1 MFKHHRPLATAALA
15 VAALVPATAAQA
27 ATHKAT
33 LGYGGKPP
41 AGTPEAAQLFAFFPS
56 KLTIH
61 AGDKVKYTVPGF
73 GVPYSGPKSKIQSL
87 PAFDAATKVSGVND
101 PAGNPFWFNGTAAT
115 PHINP
120 FYLANAGDGKVHKGQ
135 KDVDHGALSLG
146 PAKPYVLS
154 FAKPGSYKIVDAI
167 HPKVA
172 QTVVVKPKAAKLPTA
187 SAVKRSIA
195 KELTGLVKEA
205 KKQANYT
212 APANTLA
219 IGHDSSHVGLY
230 EFLPGNLTVAA
241 GTPITVDAGSN
252 VDDVHDIAIGPDAY
266 MKNAASNL
274 FQPGPAGVTLGAEG
288 IYPSQPG
295 ALTFDGTQNGGFVS
309 TGAFDTD
316 PKSPLPSKTT
326 ITFTKPGTYHY
337 VCLFHSDGVQGM
349 SGTITVQ

>member
-1 MFKHHRPLATAALA
+1 MFKHHRPLATAAHA

-101 PAGNPFWFNGTAAT
+101 PAGNPFWFDGAQPT
-115 PHINP
+115 PMVNP
-120 FYLANAGDGKVHKGQ
+120 FYLENAGDGKVHKGQ
-135 KDVDHGALSLG
+135 KDVDHGALSFG
-146 PAKPYVLS
+146 PPKPYVLS

-252 VDDVHDIAIGPDAY
+252 VNDVHDLAIGPDAF
-266 MKNAASNL
+266 M
-274 FQPGPAGVTLGAEG
+274 
-288 IYPSQPG
+288 
-295 ALTFDGTQNGGFVS
+295 
-309 TGAFDTD
+309 
-316 PKSPLPSKTT
+316 
-326 ITFTKPGTYHY
+326 
-337 VCLFHSDGVQGM
+337 
-349 SGTITVQ
+349 